1 MGRGGSRG
9 WWVMGCAYPSL
20 FERDGQGKLITFT
33 NEALKVLVFLLFA
46 HPAVSRGFGGKH
58 LNRDEHAA

>member
-1 MGRGGSRG
+1 M
-9 WWVMGCAYPSL
+9 MGCTYPSL